1 MTNRTIS
8 AFRQIGPKLVAQG
21 IVLIALLAAI
31 GYLANAA
38 GFEDVLK
45 SYSFSDDPSADWL
58 HGRAA
63 FLVVGA
69 VLTAVGMPRQAVS
82 FFAAYFFGLWPGFVL
97 ALAASGAGAAV
108 GYGFARLYSSF
119 AERAISGRVNVA
131 RQIWAAN
138 AFVLTVIIRLL
149 PVGSNL
155 LANLAA
161 GAGSIPFLRFIGGSV
176 TGYVP
181 QTLVFA
187 LLGAGVNVGSR
198 EQVALSV
205 LLFVASA
212 ALGLWIYANYRKRL
226 RSASPE
232 GANGTD

>member
-8 AFRQIGPKLVAQG
+8 AFRQIGPRLLAQG
-21 IVLIALLAAI
+21 VVLIAVLATI
-31 GYLANAA
+31 GYLANVA
-38 GFEDVLK
+38 GIEDMLAN
-45 SYSFSDDPSADWL
+45 YSFSADPSADWL
-58 HGRAA
+58 HGRSA
-63 FLVVGA
+63 FLVAGA
-69 VLTAVGMPRQAVS
+69 AFTAIGMPRQAVS
-82 FFAAYFFGLWPGFVL
+82 FVAAYFFGLWPGFVL
-97 ALAASGAGAAV
+97 ALAASGAGAAL
-108 GYGFARLYSSF
+108 GYGFARLYSAA
-119 AERAISGRVNVA
+119 AERLIRGRVDVA
-131 RQIWAAN
+131 RQIWATN

-161 GAGSIPFLRFIGGSV
+161 GAGSIPFLAFIGGSV

-205 LLFVASA
+205 VLFVASA

-226 RSASPE
+226 RSGRTEA
-232 GANGTD
+232 TDD